1 MQIAIKE
8 LIKILQKCELDWPHD
23 FKKENDPTKYKIN
36 ALFDRND
43 LVHGRGIETMGY
55 GLIKS
60 KQCRRGCVFFN
71 KKIKKCH

>member
-8 LIKILQKCELDWPHD
+8 LIKILQKCELDWPHV
-23 FKKENDPTKYKIN
+23 FKTENDPTKFKIN

-55 GLIKS
+55 GLINNAAE
-60 KQCRRGCVFFN
+60 VAYFLTN
-71 KKIKKCH
+71 KIKIYH